1 MMLRTIRGKLET
13 PRPPFAQ
20 FYIEYIMQM
29 QDKALEAEMKPLLR
43 IKDVN
48 IIGRLIDREFNSK
61 KG

>member
-1 MMLRTIRGKLET
+1 MS
-13 PRPPFAQ
+13 RPPFAQ